1 VTRNVHSSALAQ
13 TQLENL
19 TAVTFVTLEFESGT
33 LYANSSPINIL
44 YGGNNYLGVGKLGG
58 IAAVQESAEL
68 ALSNMN
74 LTLVGVDTTLL
85 SAALNEEYRDRD
97 ATVEV
102 AFLDSSNA
110 VIGQPT
116 VVFKGRMD
124 SMGVN
129 VGKEQS
135 ITLTVINRLADWER
149 TRNGRYTNEE
159 QQKLY
164 PGDKSLEFVV
174 QSVEKQIF
182 WGRNEPT

>member
-1 VTRNVHSSALAQ
+1 MTRNVHASALAQ

-19 TAVTFVTLEFESGT
+19 TAVTFVTLEFASGT
-33 LYANSSPINIL
+33 LYANSSPINIP
-44 YGGNNYLGVGKLGG
+44 YSGNTYLGVGKLGA
-58 IAAVQESAEL
+58 IAAVQESTEL

-85 SAALNEEYRDRD
+85 TAALTEDYRDRD

-102 AFLDSSNA
+102 AFLNSSNA
-110 VIGQPT
+110 VVGQPA

-124 SMGVN
+124 SMGVS

-135 ITLTVINRLADWER
+135 ISLTVINRLADWER

-164 PGDKSLEFVV
+164 PGDKGLEFVV
-174 QSVEKQIF
+174 QSVEKQIY